1 MIEVR
6 PAREGDIE
14 AIERIERECFSLP
27 WSAQQLR
34 AQLGEGYIFLAA
46 EAEGEIAGY
55 VGMQFVLD
63 EGYISNVAVSE
74 SARRRGAGGALIAEL
89 LDRAQKLGLAFVT
102 LEVRESNLPAI
113 ALYAKHG
120 FAVEGRRKNYYE
132 KPREDAL
139 IMTRRFENPQ

>member
-6 PAREGDIE
+6 PAHEGDIE
-14 AIERIERECFSLP
+14 AIEKIERECFSLP
-27 WSAQQLR
+27 WSEQQLR
-34 AQLGEGYIFLAA
+34 TQLGEGYVFLAA

-89 LDRAQKLGLAFVT
+89 LERAQKLGLAFVT

-113 ALYAKHG
+113 SLYAKHG

-132 KPREDAL
+132 KPRENAL